1 MVSPKCNPEYGKH
14 LKILLRRVCTKKRI
28 YISDVKNFTLCISM
42 VNIYFC
48 YMKDWSLH
56 GFSRKENC
64 TLSIQTNKGLERKG
78 HLHKGAHLKTH
89 VCVKFFCSHTPLFVL
104 SSFFICDHLLDF
116 IIPSKLKIKGG
127 CNCRLIHFKLKT
139 PIIHHFEDFV
149 V

>member
-1 MVSPKCNPEYGKH
+1 
-14 LKILLRRVCTKKRI
+14 
-28 YISDVKNFTLCISM
+28 M

-89 VCVKFFCSHTPLFVL
+89 VCKVFLL
-104 SSFFICDHLLDF
+104 SYPTIRIIIIFYLRSFAWLHHSLQA
-116 IIPSKLKIKGG
+116 KNKGG
-127 CNCRLIHFKLKT
+127 MQFIAG
-139 PIIHHFEDFV
+139 
-149 V
+149 